1 MTPWTVACQASL
13 SFPIPWSLLKLL
25 SIESVMPSNHLVLC
39 CPLLLLPLTFSSI
52 RVFLMSQL
60 FESGGQNIGTPTSAS
75 VFPMN
80 IQGWFPL
87 ESTGWISLQSKGL
100 QHHISKASILHYSAF
115 FMVQLSHPFMTT
127 GKTIALT
134 RQTFVSKVTSLL
146 FNTLFRFVTT
156 FFQGSSIF
164 NFIAAVTICSDF
176 GATENKVCHCFH
188 VSPSICH
195 ELMGTRYHD
204 LSFWM
209 LSFKSAFSLSS
220 FTFIKGLFS
229 SYSLYSLRVMS
240 SAYMRLFIFLLATL
254 IPACASSS
262 PAFLMMY
269 PAY

>member
-1 MTPWTVACQASL
+1 MTPWTIACQASL

-87 ESTGWISLQSKGL
+87 ESTGWISLQSKGF

-115 FMVQLSHPFMTT
+115 FMLQLSHPFMTT
-127 GKTIALT
+127 RKTIALT

-195 ELMGTRYHD
+195 ELMGPDTMILVFECWV
-204 LSFWM
+204 LSQHFHSP
-209 LSFKSAFSLSS
+209 LSPSSRGSLVPIC
-220 FTFIKGLFS
+220 FI
-229 SYSLYSLRVMS
+229 
-240 SAYMRLFIFLLATL
+240 
-254 IPACASSS
+254 P
-262 PAFLMMY
+262 
-269 PAY
+269 